1 MSKKRILSMVLA
13 ALMSF
18 SLLPAN
24 ALAATTPQSTTK
36 TLPVT
41 LYDYG
46 STNKWN
52 AFKTTDTTQ
61 LNEGLNEN
69 NDMVFG
75 GSGLYALN
83 NCYNKATGNYLDQC
97 IYRGI
102 ANRTVAVNSNVILS
116 STLTDKDLFSTTA
129 RPYKKVF
136 TNVSFPFSFNN
147 QTGEYFFDSA
157 KTNLRYTKST
167 NKLEVQSGSSTGF
180 WPFGTNNTYFGLSM
194 NLDFNMPV
202 NGLVNGAPMV
212 YQFSGDDDL
221 WVYIDEKLTLDVGG
235 IHYAT
240 HGAIDFAQQ
249 KVWYGQDTKF
259 PQGTNAAPKI
269 VHASTPFELN
279 GVKYTYYTTFAEV
292 GLTNMDAYTAHKMR
306 IYYLERGAGQSN
318 NMMRFNLPTF
328 TGNPN
333 LTKVL
338 GRMNEMFVDA
348 AQKYQFMVKSG
359 ADENSLQPYTGT
371 YALTHDGRTT
381 EGVTIKDG
389 LLEIQAGDIV
399 AFDIKSGHYVQMSE
413 LYEGK
418 YDKTEYAVTLV
429 GGGAPPA
436 DGTANAG
443 SGKQAPARKVGAERL
458 LYTFTNGPTTG
469 SLKLS
474 KVLAEGSTATQQE
487 FAFKVLL
494 TSALY
499 GMSNQPYVGVV
510 KVNGT
515 DSAVG
520 ADGTLQL
527 KAGDQAVIEGLPAGT
542 AYRIE
547 EEIAEGYQLGDITV
561 SGDATKDL
569 PNAVVTGTIKA
580 DVQEQADF
588 INVPTISVKVVK
600 EWKDAND
607 EAALATRGESINC
620 TMGRYWLEGTTK
632 VADTTFE
639 KEIMLT
645 KADEWQQVV
654 QNLPERAP
662 DGKEYHYTIKQENPV
677 NGYEMAS
684 VQESI
689 VDGVKVITLTNRR
702 AEAGEITVVK
712 HWLDGEDTASRPET
726 LPLTLH
732 RGVQNGT
739 TMQEDTSFTQPA
751 QPTPTKAA
759 DQWTYT
765 YKNLDLYSAD
775 GTLYHYWV
783 SEGAVAGY
791 EAIRPT
797 GTPES
802 DLNLYNRKLAD
813 ITVQKIWQDDNNQA
827 GLRPAELKLQL
838 LRGIDA
844 ATMLPV
850 KDGTVTVSGA
860 TGWSHTFAQLPAFDA
875 NGTRYLYAVAEPDK
889 TEFYT
894 MLPQEGLSTTITN
907 VINAKHSVT
916 VRYVEQGTDHK
927 LVGDIAAGTFYETQK
942 YDVTQATEKT
952 IAGYTRVG
960 LAQGTAP
967 VAGTMGDHDLLII
980 VEYAK
985 IGTIPIET
993 RYREVTLDANGNFDR
1008 TAAKPIDG
1016 IVDIINYY
1024 LPGEA
1029 FDASRDPALTE
1040 GYRYLTSENAAG
1052 NTATEFKG
1060 NAEKALT
1067 FTHYFVKEANTP
1079 VNKVLHTYYHLHRP
1093 LQGATQLNAEGQ
1105 QASGLSAGSAIN
1117 LQELLLAQ
1125 YESFAYLPQ
1134 TAEVIRTKLPQTQ
1147 TQLDALVAKDI
1158 AARVATAAA
1167 QEKAAYD
1174 EKLAVANAAAEDVK
1188 AAQKAYD
1195 DAKKAAEDALAV
1207 EQQKA
1212 VAASE
1217 EVKQATAAQQ
1227 AAQALIVGLKPA
1239 EKDAKVLEAQQVLTL
1254 AEEALAALPDDDA
1267 GKPSAQQAVTDA
1279 KAALAAAEALPAD
1292 ESYVSQAEKADCI
1305 AKADAAYAAA
1315 VKAAESTAVVPADK
1329 EQAVKEAK
1337 EKLDAATIAEVEA
1350 SRLLAEAKTA
1360 YQQRVTAEQA
1370 LYAEGTEAYAAV
1382 VAKYKETAAPASE
1395 TIYTGPTTASFEVLP
1410 DHSYLVKLVYQRET
1424 AETVIPTPTPTPTPS
1439 TPPTTDTVTT
1449 ATAATLP
1456 KTSASR
1462 AEAAGSIGMLMLLA
1476 GTALRVLKRK
1486 DS

>member
-24 ALAATTPQSTTK
+24 ALAADTPQSTTK

-46 STNKWN
+46 STNEGN
-52 AFKTTDTTQ
+52 EFKTTDTTQ
-61 LNEGLNEN
+61 LNEGLNGKNE
-69 NDMVFG
+69 MVFG

-83 NCYNKATGNYLDQC
+83 NCYNKTAGNYLDQC

-102 ANRTVAVNSNVILS
+102 ANRTVDVNSNVILS
-116 STLTDKDLFSTTA
+116 SNLTDKDLFSTTA
-129 RPYKKVF
+129 QSYKKVF

-157 KTNLRYTKST
+157 KTNLRYTEST

-180 WPFGTNNTYFGLSM
+180 WPFGINNTYFGLSM
-194 NLDFNMPV
+194 NLDFNMPL

-212 YQFSGDDDL
+212 YQFAGDDDL

-249 KVWYGQDTKF
+249 KIWYGQDTKF
-259 PQGTNAAPKI
+259 PQGTNAAPQI

-381 EGVTIKDG
+381 EGLTIKDG

-436 DGTANAG
+436 DGTENAG

-487 FAFKVLL
+487 FSFKVLL
-494 TSALY
+494 TNALY

-515 DSAVG
+515 DGAVG
-520 ADGTLQL
+520 ADGTLRL

-547 EEIAEGYQLGDITV
+547 EEIAAGYQLGDITV

-580 DVQEQADF
+580 NVPEQVDF
-588 INVPTISVKVVK
+588 INVPTISVKVAK

-607 EAALATRGESINC
+607 DAALAARGESINC
-620 TMGRYWLEGTTK
+620 TMVRYWLDGTAK
-632 VADTTFE
+632 VQDTPFKKQIT
-639 KEIMLT
+639 LT
-645 KADEWQQVV
+645 KAENWQQIV

-689 VDGVKVITLTNRR
+689 VDGVKVITLINRR

-739 TMQEDTSFTQPA
+739 TMEEDTSFTQPA

-813 ITVQKIWQDDNNQA
+813 ITVQKVWQDDNNQA

-844 ATMLPV
+844 ANMLPV
-850 KDGTVTVSGA
+850 KEGTVTVNEA
-860 TGWSHTFAQLPAFDA
+860 TKWSYTFTQLPAFDI
-875 NGTRYLYAVAEPDK
+875 NGTRYFYAVAEPNK

-894 MLPQEGLSTTITN
+894 MLPQDGPSTTITN
-907 VINAKHSVT
+907 VMNAKHSVT
-916 VRYVEQGTDHK
+916 VRYVEQGTDYK
-927 LVGDIAAGTFYETQK
+927 LMGDTEAGTFYETQK
-942 YDVTQATEKT
+942 YDVTQTAETT

-967 VAGTMGDHDLLII
+967 VTGTMGDHDLLVI

-985 IGTIPIET
+985 VGTIPIET
-993 RYREVTLDANGNFDR
+993 RYREVTLDANDNFDR
-1008 TAAKPIDG
+1008 TAATPIDG
-1016 IVDIINYY
+1016 IVDITNYY

-1040 GYRYLTSENAAG
+1040 SYRYLTSEDETG
-1052 NTATEFKG
+1052 TTITEFKG
-1060 NAEKALT
+1060 SAEKALT
-1067 FTHYFVKEANTP
+1067 FTHYFVKEENTP
-1079 VNKVLHTYYHLHRP
+1079 VNKVLHNYYHLHNS
-1093 LQGATQLNAEGQ
+1093 LQGDVQLKAEGQ
-1105 QASGLSAGSAIN
+1105 QATRLTADSAIN
-1117 LQELLLAQ
+1117 LQDLLRAK
-1125 YESFAYLPQ
+1125 YGSFAYLPQ
-1134 TAEVIRTKLPQTQ
+1134 TAEIIRTKLPQTQ

-1158 AARVATAAA
+1158 AERVANAVA

-1174 EKLAVANAAAEDVK
+1174 EKLAAANAAAENVK
-1188 AAQKAYD
+1188 DAQKAYD
-1195 DAKKAAEDALAV
+1195 DAKKALEDV
-1207 EQQKA
+1207 PV

-1217 EVKQATAAQQ
+1217 EVTQATAAQQ
-1227 AAQALIVGLKPA
+1227 EAQALVVGLKPA
-1239 EKDAKVLEAQQVLTL
+1239 EKSARVAAAQQVLTL
-1254 AEEALAALPDDDA
+1254 AQDALTALPDDDA
-1267 GKPSAQQAVTDA
+1267 GKPAAQQAVADA
-1279 KAALAAAEALPAD
+1279 EAALAAIEALPAD
-1292 ESYVSQAEKADCI
+1292 ESYVSEAEKADRI
-1305 AKADAAYAAA
+1305 AKADADYAAA
-1315 VKAAESTAVVPADK
+1315 IAPAESTVMVFTDK
-1329 EQAVKEAK
+1329 EQAFEEAK
-1337 EKLDAATIAEVEA
+1337 AKLDEATIAEVEA
-1350 SRLLAEAKTA
+1350 SRLLTEVKTV
-1360 YQQRVTAEQA
+1360 YQQRVFEEQTV
-1370 LYAEGTEAYAAV
+1370 YAEETEAYATV
-1382 VAKYKETAAPASE
+1382 VAKHKETSAPE
-1395 TIYTGPTTASFEVLP
+1395 PEIIYTGPADSSFEVLP

-1424 AETVIPTPTPTPTPS
+1424 GEAVTPTPTPTPTPS

-1449 ATAATLP
+1449 TTAATLP

-1462 AEAAGSIGMLMLLA
+1462 AEAAGGIGILMLLA
-1476 GTALRVLKRK
+1476 GTALHLLKRK

>member
-24 ALAATTPQSTTK
+24 ALAATTPQSTTTR

-46 STNKWN
+46 STNEKN
-52 AFKTTDTTQ
+52 QFKTTDTAQ
-61 LNEGLNEN
+61 LNEGLNDKNE
-69 NDMVFG
+69 MVFG

-83 NCYNKATGNYLDQC
+83 NCYNKTADNYFDQC

-102 ANRTVAVNSNVILS
+102 ANRTVEVNSNVILS
-116 STLTDKDLFSTTA
+116 SNLTDKDLFSTTA
-129 RPYKKVF
+129 QSYKKVF

-157 KTNLRYTKST
+157 KTNLRYTEST
-167 NKLEVQSGSSTGF
+167 NELEVQSGSSTGF

-202 NGLVNGAPMV
+202 NGLVNGAPMI

-269 VHASTPFELN
+269 VRASTPFELN

-348 AQKYQFMVKSG
+348 DQKYQFEVKSG

-381 EGVTIKDG
+381 EGLTIKDG

-413 LYEGK
+413 IYAGK

-474 KVLAEGSTATQQE
+474 KALAEGSTATQQE

-520 ADGTLQL
+520 ADGTLWL
-527 KAGDQAVIEGLPAGT
+527 KAGDRAVIEGLPAGT

-547 EEIAEGYQLGDITV
+547 EEIAAGYQLGDITV

-569 PNAVVTGTIKA
+569 PNAVVSGTIKA
-580 DVQEQADF
+580 NVPEQVDF
-588 INVPTISVKVVK
+588 INVPTISVKVAK

-607 EAALATRGESINC
+607 DAALAARGESINC
-620 TMGRYWLEGTTK
+620 TMGRYWLDGTAK
-632 VADTTFE
+632 VQDTTF
-639 KEIMLT
+639 KKQITLT
-645 KADEWQQVV
+645 KAENWQRIV

-689 VDGVKVITLTNRR
+689 VDGVKVITLINRR

-712 HWLDGEDTASRPET
+712 HWLDGEDTASRTET

-732 RGVQNGT
+732 RGVQNDT
-739 TMQEDTSFTQPA
+739 TMENTSFTQPA

-813 ITVQKIWQDDNNQA
+813 ITVQKVWQDDNNQA

-844 ATMLPV
+844 ANMLPV
-850 KDGTVTVSGA
+850 KEGTVTVNEA
-860 TGWSHTFAQLPAFDA
+860 RKWSYTFTQLPAFDI
-875 NGTRYLYAVAEPDK
+875 NGTRYFYAVAEPDK

-894 MLPQEGLSTTITN
+894 MLPQDGPSTTITN
-907 VINAKHSVT
+907 VMNAKHSVT
-916 VRYVEQGTDHK
+916 VRYVEQGTDYK
-927 LVGDIAAGTFYETQK
+927 LMGDTEAGTFYETQK
-942 YDVTQATEKT
+942 YDVTQATETT

-967 VAGTMGDHDLLII
+967 VTGTMGDHDLLVI

-985 IGTIPIET
+985 VGTIPIET
-993 RYREVTLDANGNFDR
+993 RYREVTLDANDNFDR

-1016 IVDIINYY
+1016 IVDITNYY

-1040 GYRYLTSENAAG
+1040 SYRYLTSEDETG
-1052 NTATEFKG
+1052 TTITEFKG
-1060 NAEKALT
+1060 SAEKALT
-1067 FTHYFVKEANTP
+1067 FTHYFVKEENTP
-1079 VNKVLHTYYHLHRP
+1079 VNKVLHNYYHLHNS
-1093 LQGATQLNAEGQ
+1093 LQGDVQLKAEGQ
-1105 QASGLSAGSAIN
+1105 QATRLTADSAIN
-1117 LQELLLAQ
+1117 LQDLLRAK
-1125 YESFAYLPQ
+1125 YGSFAYLPQ
-1134 TAEVIRTKLPQTQ
+1134 TAEIIRTKLPQTQ

-1158 AARVATAAA
+1158 AERVANAVA

-1174 EKLAVANAAAEDVK
+1174 EKLAAANAAAENVK
-1188 AAQKAYD
+1188 DAQKAYD
-1195 DAKKAAEDALAV
+1195 DAKKALEDV
-1207 EQQKA
+1207 PI

-1217 EVKQATAAQQ
+1217 EVTQATAAQQ
-1227 AAQALIVGLKPA
+1227 EAQALIVGLKPA
-1239 EKDAKVLEAQQVLTL
+1239 EKSARVAAAQQALTL
-1254 AEEALAALPDDDA
+1254 AQDALTALPDDDA
-1267 GKPSAQQAVTDA
+1267 GKPAAQQAVADA
-1279 KAALAAAEALPAD
+1279 EAALAAIEALPAD
-1292 ESYVSQAEKADCI
+1292 ESYVSEAEKADRI
-1305 AKADAAYAAA
+1305 AKADADYAAA
-1315 VKAAESTAVVPADK
+1315 IAPTESTVMVFTDK
-1329 EQAVKEAK
+1329 EQAFEEAK
-1337 EKLDAATIAEVEA
+1337 AKLDEATIAEVEA
-1350 SRLLAEAKTA
+1350 SRLLTEVKTV
-1360 YQQRVTAEQA
+1360 YQQRVFEEQTV
-1370 LYAEGTEAYAAV
+1370 YAEETEAYATV
-1382 VAKYKETAAPASE
+1382 VAKHKETSAPE
-1395 TIYTGPTTASFEVLP
+1395 PEIIYTGPADSSIEVLP

-1424 AETVIPTPTPTPTPS
+1424 AETVTPTPTPTPIPS

-1462 AEAAGSIGMLMLLA
+1462 AEAAGGIGILMLLA
-1476 GTALRVLKRK
+1476 GTALHLLKRK